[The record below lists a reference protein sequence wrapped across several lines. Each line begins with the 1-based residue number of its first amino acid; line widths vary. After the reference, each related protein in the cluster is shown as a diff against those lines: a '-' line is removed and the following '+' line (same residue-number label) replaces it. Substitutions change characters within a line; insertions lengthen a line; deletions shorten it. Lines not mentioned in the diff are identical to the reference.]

1 RGREAQEVLGR
12 PALPHRLQEIG
23 HAARAAEGVQ
33 RGVEQKVR
41 QDLAQPRQQTVLAAH
56 EAQLRKGAGAVGRDG
71 DGAKRAHGH
80 HMVPP
85 AGALAGP
92 GGGGTLPP
100 MSRRA
105 VRVPLLR
112 NLTLKTK
119 LLLMMLSLL
128 VLSVSS
134 LFLLH
139 LYNERQLLSQL
150 REY

>member
-1 RGREAQEVLGR
+1 
-12 PALPHRLQEIG
+12 
-23 HAARAAEGVQ
+23 
-33 RGVEQKVR
+33 
-41 QDLAQPRQQTVLAAH
+41 
-56 EAQLRKGAGAVGRDG
+56 
-71 DGAKRAHGH
+71 
-80 HMVPP
+80 MVPP

-150 REY
+150 REYTEDLSTAIEVFQEQPAGEGDPRW